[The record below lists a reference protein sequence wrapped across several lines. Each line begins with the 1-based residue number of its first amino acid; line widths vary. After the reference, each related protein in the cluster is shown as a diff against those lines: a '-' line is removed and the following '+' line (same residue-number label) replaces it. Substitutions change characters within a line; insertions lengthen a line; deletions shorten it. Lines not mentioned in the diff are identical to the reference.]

1 MTFSSF
7 PLFLLI
13 IATAERESEENTM
26 ADMEAIAPEGDAPA
40 TEEPTAPQVERR
52 SSIGDM
58 VKDLEKDYEEAL
70 ITSGCAHL

>member
-1 MTFSSF
+1 MTDVE
-7 PLFLLI
+7 P
-13 IATAERESEENTM
+13 T
-26 ADMEAIAPEGDAPA
+26 APEGDAPA

>member
-1 MTFSSF
+1 MT
-7 PLFLLI
+7 
-13 IATAERESEENTM
+13 TAERESKENTM
-26 ADMEAIAPEGDAPA
+26 SDVEPTAPEGDAPA